1 MTSFEALI
9 YQAAF
14 NLARRTVIG
23 AGNSEE
29 ILAGAWK
36 GLAEG
41 FRTGREMIKARGTE
55 TEPEPASKPV
65 RRSKP

>member
-14 NLARRTVIG
+14 NLAPHTVIG

-29 ILAGAWK
+29 ILAGAWR
-36 GLAEG
+36 GVAEG
-41 FRTGREMIKARGTE
+41 CRTGGELIKLRGAKTK
-55 TEPEPASKPV
+55 TEPASKPV
-65 RRSKP
+65 RRSNS